1 MITWRGWGLLV
12 LVIGLV
18 PFLATVPFVLSL
30 EPGPSGSAAPPSIT
44 GYFVWP
50 LLVSAGLTYALDR
63 LLRRY
68 SQKRHDLMGIGVG
81 TWVFIFIGFA
91 VVIAGVW
98 MAENLRLIA

>member
-18 PFLATVPFVLSL
+18 PFLVTVPFVLSAD
-30 EPGPSGSAAPPSIT
+30 PAPPHSIT

-50 LLVSAGLTYALDR
+50 LLVSAGATSGLDR

-68 SQKRHDLMGIGVG
+68 SPKRHDFMDIGVG
-81 TWVFIFIGFA
+81 KWVFIFIGIA

-98 MAENLRLIA
+98 MAEKLGLIA

>member
-1 MITWRGWGLLV
+1 MITWRGLGLLV

-18 PFLATVPFVLSL
+18 PFLFTVPFVI
-30 EPGPSGSAAPPSIT
+30 SADPAQSKSIT

-50 LLVSAGLTYALDR
+50 LLVSAGLTHGFDR

-68 SQKRHDLMGIGVG
+68 SHKRHDFMGISVEK
-81 TWVFIFIGFA
+81 WVFIFLAIA

-98 MAENLRLIA
+98 LAEKLGLIS

>member
-12 LVIGLV
+12 LAIGLV
-18 PFLATVPFVLSL
+18 PFLFTVPFVLSSD
-30 EPGPSGSAAPPSIT
+30 PDPSGSTASQSIT

-50 LLVSAGLTYALDR
+50 LLVSAGLTYGLDR

-68 SQKRHDLMGIGVG
+68 SHKRHDFMDIGIGK
-81 TWVFIFIGFA
+81 WVFIFLGIA

-98 MAENLRLIA
+98 MAEKLGLIV